1 GRRVAAESAAW
12 REAEGILC
20 QDQLAPSMATLS
32 QLYGRL
38 LDTLTLLAC
47 FLLLIMTLLIGADVL
62 LRNVGLG
69 GIAPSNELSEDII
82 YLVTLLAAPGRLRQG
97 QHIRVDIVLRA
108 LPASVGW
115 LLEWIGDILG
125 LICCLYFV
133 WYGVRVTEAS
143 FSSGA
148 LSIKTLIL
156 PEWWLLA
163 PMPLAFVL
171 LAIEFL
177 FRMHRLAQAERRPRD
192 DAVSAS

>member
-1 GRRVAAESAAW
+1 
-12 REAEGILC
+12 
-20 QDQLAPSMATLS
+20 MATLS
-32 QLYGRL
+32 YWYGRL

-82 YLVTLLAAPGRLRQG
+82 YLVTLLAAPGLLRQG

-163 PMPLAFVL
+163 PMPVAFVL